1 MKYAIEKHDKYTLL
15 TLHEEKLN
23 TLVAPQLKTEF
34 VALYQARAVNL
45 ILDLAQVKYV
55 DSSGLSA
62 LLVANRL
69 AKEAHGLLVLAQVQE
84 HALKLIALSK
94 LDTVLTLVPS
104 VPEAVDAVFLHELA
118 KDLQQGGD
126 SPN

>member
-1 MKYAIEKHDKYTLL
+1 MKLTVEKHDKYTLI
-15 TLHEEKLN
+15 TLQEEKLN

-34 VALYQARAVNL
+34 VTLFQANTVNL

-69 AKEAHGLLVLAQVQE
+69 AKEVHGLLVLAQVQE
-84 HALKLIALSK
+84 HAHKLIALSK
-94 LDTVLTLVPS
+94 LDAVLTLLPS

-118 KDLQQGGD
+118 KDLHQGGAD
-126 SPN
+126 